1 MSQKRKESKT
11 KHHYLQKQSPDKK
24 DDLSESRI
32 ITKNLVYVIG
42 LSASLANK
50 DKLIKYEYFGQY
62 GTIIKIVVNKNKA
75 YNQNSPHGPSYSA
88 YVTYSKPNEASIA
101 ILSLDETSID
111 YHLIKASFGTT
122 KYCSYF
128 LKGCECTNKD
138 CVFLHSFADE
148 NEIIKRGDLNVNKTI
163 FANQHVI
170 AIKIADIFNP
180 EVKSKILGSKRVR
193 TVFPPPYT
201 LYKSKYVL
209 ENSPSY
215 QNYNNNINHNVYNNN
230 KNNDKCNLEK
240 NNNDENIKKNENGEC
255 NQNKNKEKNKL
266 IKTNESTSNSSKE
279 EIENNCSKN
288 LLNKP
293 LNSRETSRF
302 SFCKSNED
310 SNNNSVNIPIQ
321 IRYLLDTK
329 INLYNLSK
337 YMDQNVLDDI
347 LENEYINS
355 ESDEQTKDWG
365 NFIKENNKNFHKNK
379 PKDDLENEVENIN
392 KFIMKKVWL
401 YNKES
406 KNQNTKKKNFHISI
420 KKI

>member
-240 NNNDENIKKNENGEC
+240 NNNDENIKKKESREC
-255 NQNKNKEKNKL
+255 NQIKNKEKNKL
-266 IKTNESTSNSSKE
+266 INTNESTSNSSKE

-310 SNNNSVNIPIQ
+310 NNNNSVNIPIQ

-337 YMDQNVLDDI
+337 YIDQNILDDI

-406 KNQNTKKKNFHISI
+406 KNQNTKKKIFTYQ
-420 KKI
+420 

>member
-1 MSQKRKESKT
+1 MSQTRKESKT
-11 KHHYLQKQSPDKK
+11 KHHIPQKPSPDKK
-24 DDLSESRI
+24 DDLSEFRI

-42 LSASLANK
+42 LSSSLANK
-50 DKLIKYEYFGQY
+50 EKLIKYEYFGQY
-62 GTIIKIVVNKNKA
+62 GTIVKIVVNKNKA
-75 YNQNSPHGPSYSA
+75 YNKNSPHGPTYSA

-111 YHLIKASFGTT
+111 DHLIRASFGTT

-128 LKGCECTNKD
+128 LNGCECNNKD
-138 CVFLHSFADE
+138 CVFLHYYADE
-148 NEIIKRGDLNVNKTI
+148 NEIIKRGELNVNKAI

-180 EVKSKILGSKRVR
+180 EVKNKILGSKRVR

-215 QNYNNNINHNVYNNN
+215 HNLNNNINNSINKNIYNNN
-230 KNNDKCNLEK
+230 KNIDKSVNEK
-240 NNNDENIKKNENGEC
+240 NNNNGLIKKNDSEEY
-255 NQNKNKEKNKL
+255 NKSKAKSNEKNQL
-266 IKTNESTSNSSKE
+266 INNNESTSNSSKE
-279 EIENNCSKN
+279 EIENNFSKN
-288 LLNKP
+288 FLNKP
-293 LNSRETSRF
+293 LNARETSRF

-310 SNNNSVNIPIQ
+310 NNNNSVDIPIQ
-321 IRYLLDTK
+321 IRYLLETK

-337 YMDQNVLDDI
+337 YMNQNVIDYI

-355 ESDEQTKDWG
+355 ENDDQIKDWR
-365 NFIKENNKNFHKNK
+365 NFIKENHQNYQINK
-379 PKDDLENEVENIN
+379 PKDELENEVENIN

-406 KNQNTKKKNFHISI
+406 KTKTQKKKI
-420 KKI
+420 

>member
-50 DKLIKYEYFGQY
+50 EKLIKYEYFGQY

-240 NNNDENIKKNENGEC
+240 NNNDEKMKKNENGEC

-302 SFCKSNED
+302 SFCKNNND
-310 SNNNSVNIPIQ
+310 NNNNSVDIPIQ

-337 YMDQNVLDDI
+337 YIDQNILDDI

-406 KNQNTKKKNFHISI
+406 KNQNTKKKIFTYQ
-420 KKI
+420 

>member
-50 DKLIKYEYFGQY
+50 EKLIKYEYFGQY

-88 YVTYSKPNEASIA
+88 YVTYSKPTEASIA

-230 KNNDKCNLEK
+230 KNNDKSNLEK
-240 NNNDENIKKNENGEC
+240 NNNDENIKKNEREEC
-255 NQNKNKEKNKL
+255 NQIKNKEKNK
-266 IKTNESTSNSSKE
+266 IINTNESTSNSSKE
-279 EIENNCSKN
+279 EIENCSKN

-379 PKDDLENEVENIN
+379 PKDELENEVENIN

-406 KNQNTKKKNFHISI
+406 KNQNTKKKIFTYQ
-420 KKI
+420 

>member
-50 DKLIKYEYFGQY
+50 EKLIKYEYFGQY

-215 QNYNNNINHNVYNNN
+215 QNYNNNINHNIYNNN

-310 SNNNSVNIPIQ
+310 NNNNSVNIPIQ

-337 YMDQNVLDDI
+337 YIDQNILDDI

-379 PKDDLENEVENIN
+379 PKDD
-392 KFIMKKVWL
+392 
-401 YNKES
+401 
-406 KNQNTKKKNFHISI
+406 
-420 KKI
+420 

>member
-1 MSQKRKESKT
+1 M
-11 KHHYLQKQSPDKK
+11 
-24 DDLSESRI
+24 
-32 ITKNLVYVIG
+32 
-42 LSASLANK
+42 
-50 DKLIKYEYFGQY
+50 
-62 GTIIKIVVNKNKA
+62 NKNKA

-230 KNNDKCNLEK
+230 NNKNNDKSNLEK
-240 NNNDENIKKNENGEC
+240 NNNDENIKKNEREEC
-255 NQNKNKEKNKL
+255 NQIKNKEKNK
-266 IKTNESTSNSSKE
+266 IINTNESTSNSSKE

-310 SNNNSVNIPIQ
+310 NNNNSVNIPIQ

-406 KNQNTKKKNFHISI
+406 KNQNTKKKIFTYQ
-420 KKI
+420 

>member
-240 NNNDENIKKNENGEC
+240 NNNDENIKKKESREC
-255 NQNKNKEKNKL
+255 NQIKNKEKNKL
-266 IKTNESTSNSSKE
+266 INTNESTSNSSKE

-310 SNNNSVNIPIQ
+310 NNNNSVNIPIQ

-347 LENEYINS
+347 LENEYINF

-401 YNKES
+401 YNKDS
-406 KNQNTKKKNFHISI
+406 KSKTQKKKD
-420 KKI
+420 

>member
-1 MSQKRKESKT
+1 MSQKRIESKT

-50 DKLIKYEYFGQY
+50 EKLIKYEYFGQY

-88 YVTYSKPNEASIA
+88 YVTYSKPTEASIA

-230 KNNDKCNLEK
+230 KNNDKSNLEK
-240 NNNDENIKKNENGEC
+240 NNNDENIKKNEREEC
-255 NQNKNKEKNKL
+255 NQIKNKEKNK
-266 IKTNESTSNSSKE
+266 IINTNESTSNSSKE
-279 EIENNCSKN
+279 EIENCSKN

-401 YNKES
+401 YNKDS
-406 KNQNTKKKNFHISI
+406 KSKTQKKKD
-420 KKI
+420 

>member
-50 DKLIKYEYFGQY
+50 EKLIKYEYFGQY

-310 SNNNSVNIPIQ
+310 NNNNSVNIPIQ

-337 YMDQNVLDDI
+337 YIDQNILDDI

-392 KFIMKKVWL
+392 KFITKKVWL

-406 KNQNTKKKNFHISI
+406 KNQNTKKKIFTYQ
-420 KKI
+420 

>member
-50 DKLIKYEYFGQY
+50 EKLIKYEYFGQY

-88 YVTYSKPNEASIA
+88 YVTYSKPTEASIA

-230 KNNDKCNLEK
+230 NNKNNDKSNLEK
-240 NNNDENIKKNENGEC
+240 NNNDENIKKNEREEC
-255 NQNKNKEKNKL
+255 NQIKNKEKNK
-266 IKTNESTSNSSKE
+266 IINTNESTSNSSKE
-279 EIENNCSKN
+279 EIENCSKN

-365 NFIKENNKNFHKNK
+365 NFIKENNKNFHKNI

-406 KNQNTKKKNFHISI
+406 KNQNTKKKIFTYQ
-420 KKI
+420 

>member
-310 SNNNSVNIPIQ
+310 NNNNSVNIPIQ

-337 YMDQNVLDDI
+337 YIDQNILDDI

-401 YNKES
+401 YNKE
-406 KNQNTKKKNFHISI
+406 
-420 KKI
+420 

>member
-75 YNQNSPHGPSYSA
+75 YNQNTPHGPCYSA
-88 YVTYSKPNEASIA
+88 YVKYSKPNEASIA

-310 SNNNSVNIPIQ
+310 NNNNSVNIPIQ

-337 YMDQNVLDDI
+337 YIDQNILDDI

-401 YNKES
+401 YNKDS
-406 KNQNTKKKNFHISI
+406 KSKTKKK
-420 KKI
+420 KD

>member
-50 DKLIKYEYFGQY
+50 EKLIKYEYFGQY

-310 SNNNSVNIPIQ
+310 NNNNSVNIPIQ

-337 YMDQNVLDDI
+337 YIDQNILDDI

-379 PKDDLENEVENIN
+379 PKDD
-392 KFIMKKVWL
+392 
-401 YNKES
+401 
-406 KNQNTKKKNFHISI
+406 
-420 KKI
+420 

>member
-50 DKLIKYEYFGQY
+50 EKLIKYEYFGQY

-88 YVTYSKPNEASIA
+88 YVTYSKPTEASIA

-240 NNNDENIKKNENGEC
+240 NNNDENIKKKESGEC
-255 NQNKNKEKNKL
+255 NQIKNKEKNKL
-266 IKTNESTSNSSKE
+266 INTNESTSNSSKE

-337 YMDQNVLDDI
+337 YIDQNILDDI

-406 KNQNTKKKNFHISI
+406 KNQNTKKKIFTYQ
-420 KKI
+420 